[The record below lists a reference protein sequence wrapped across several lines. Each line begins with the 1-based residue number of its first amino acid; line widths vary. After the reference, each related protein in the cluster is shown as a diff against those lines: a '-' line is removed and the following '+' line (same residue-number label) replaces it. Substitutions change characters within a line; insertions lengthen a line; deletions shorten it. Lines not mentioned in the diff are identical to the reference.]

1 MAHISGGGGGDVSF
15 SVGSD
20 KEHAD
25 TTSSSLASLSVQNH
39 RNEKELR
46 ETSRIISLSCYFS
59 IILVLFSVTLA
70 VVVFIVSTSISE
82 DKRVFVSTVIGA
94 GTLGVLAILVLSKNH
109 PKTLLVL
116 IPVATFIAGALT
128 GFSIFSV

>member
-1 MAHISGGGGGDVSF
+1 MDDTVL

-20 KEHAD
+20 KGNYH
-25 TTSSSLASLSVQNH
+25 TTSSASSVASLTVQSQ

-46 ETSRIISLSCYFS
+46 ETSRIISLSCYVS
-59 IILVLFSVTLA
+59 VILVLFAVTLA
-70 VVVFIVSTSISE
+70 VVVFVVSTTISE

-94 GTLGVLAILVLSKNH
+94 GTLGILAILVLSRNH
-109 PKTLLVL
+109 PKTLLIF
-116 IPVATFIAGALT
+116 IPLATFIAGALT